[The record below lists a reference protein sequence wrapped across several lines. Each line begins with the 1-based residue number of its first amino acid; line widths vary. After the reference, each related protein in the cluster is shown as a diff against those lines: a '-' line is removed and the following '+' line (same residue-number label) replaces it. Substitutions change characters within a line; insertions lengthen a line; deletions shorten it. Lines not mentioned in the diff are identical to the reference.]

1 MTDRPPAAP
10 WSALLCDA
18 AEQVEAG
25 HATRAQ
31 ELLRPVFEQGSAA
44 ERAEARLLLANLQLR
59 LQGSFEAALDNAQR
73 AALDYAQLGDT
84 RGECRALHAQAI
96 AATRLGFYEMALDG
110 ALMAVRLADG
120 LPPCPEAVL
129 AYHALGIAM
138 YLGRCFPEATAAYQ
152 QGLQLAAQCQP
163 PLPPYE
169 LQVDLANTESVRYVV
184 ERAQGGRRAGL
195 EPLSRQLQI
204 CDALYSQTGLIP
216 GLTPGSAA
224 NTRFIHLISS
234 ALLAY
239 WKGEPQQATQAVQ
252 ALEQALAKGERP
264 WLRTALAWLCAE
276 AALAAGQLARAEL
289 EAREAQRHARHHR
302 HEALFDISSQVLTHV
317 LERLG
322 RPGDALAVL
331 RQLAE
336 RQHRHRAGSLHSR
349 IDIIDRRMALR
360 RRAPDPQQQLKD
372 TQFYQ
377 RLAMEDPL
385 TGLANR
391 RRFEQQL
398 AEWLDSPLP
407 EHLPNQLHL
416 AMVDVDRFKAIN
428 DQHSHATG
436 DAVLRRLAGL
446 LEEGIREGDLAA
458 RWAGDEFVLLLRGL
472 DDEQAQQVC
481 ARIQARV
488 AQTAWD
494 DLAAGLRMSISLGVS
509 AARPEDSVVTL
520 LARADA
526 KMYRDKRGS

>member
-1 MTDRPPAAP
+1 MTDRPSVAP
-10 WSALLCDA
+10 WSTLLSEA

-25 HATRAQ
+25 HAARAQ

-110 ALMAVRLADG
+110 ALMAVRLADS
-120 LPPCPEAVL
+120 LPPCPEAVM

-138 YLGRCFPEATAAYQ
+138 YLGRCFSEASAAYQ
-152 QGLQLAAQCQP
+152 HGLQLAAQCQP

-204 CDALYSQTGLIP
+204 CDALLSPCAAPP

-239 WKGEPQQATQAVQ
+239 WKGEPQQAEQPLH
-252 ALEQALAKGERP
+252 ALEQALVNGQRP
-264 WLRTALAWLCAE
+264 WLRTALAWLRAE
-276 AALAAGQLARAEL
+276 AALAAGLLARAEL
-289 EAREAQRHARHHR
+289 EARDAQRHARHHH
-302 HEALFDISSQVLTHV
+302 HEALFDIASQVLTHV
-317 LERLG
+317 LERQG
-322 RPGDALAVL
+322 RLGDALAVL

-377 RLAMEDPL
+377 RLAMEDAL

-407 EHLPNQLHL
+407 DQLPNQLHL
-416 AMVDVDRFKAIN
+416 AMVDLDRFKAIN

-472 DDEQAQQVC
+472 DDEQATQV
-481 ARIQARV
+481 AQRLRERV
-488 AQTAWD
+488 AQTDWN
-494 DLAAGLRMSISLGVS
+494 DLAPGLQVSLSIGLSQAL
-509 AARPEDSVVTL
+509 PDDSVSSL

-526 KMYRDKRGS
+526 QMYQHKRRR